1 MGEDF
6 PRAFVCG
13 YPVTH
18 SRSPLI
24 HNYWLKSHAI
34 AGSYQRCEVHPE
46 NFAEFINSLRGNGY
60 VGGNVTI
67 PHKEVACALLYRK
80 DESAEMIGAANTLW
94 LEDGQLCGSNTDGY
108 GFAANLD
115 ERVPDWAEGRT
126 ATVLGAGGAARAIVY
141 ALQQRGYRDIHIVNR
156 TVSRAQELCDH
167 FGGCTRAHS
176 WDALTDLLVDSKLLV
191 NTTSLGMDGAQTYSV
206 DLDSLP
212 GEAIVTDIVYVPL
225 RTPLLEAAA
234 ARGLKTVDGLGMLL
248 HQAVPGFERWFGVRP
263 KVTEE
268 LRDIIIEDMEAV
280 H

>member
-24 HNYWLKSHAI
+24 HNHWLKSHAI
-34 AGSYQRCEVHPE
+34 VGSYQRCEVKPE
-46 NFAEFINSLRGNGY
+46 NFAEFISSLRNNGY

-67 PHKEVACALLYRK
+67 PHKEVACALLDRK
-80 DESAEMIGAANTLW
+80 DESVEMIGAANTLW

-115 ERVPDWAEGRT
+115 ERVPGWAEGRT

-141 ALQQRGYRDIHIVNR
+141 ALQQRGYGDIHIVNR

-167 FGGCTRAHS
+167 FGGGTRAHS
-176 WDALTDLLVDSKLLV
+176 WDALPELLLDSKLLV
-191 NTTSLGMDGAQTYSV
+191 NTTSLGMDGEQSYSV

-212 GEAIVTDIVYVPL
+212 SEAVVTDIVYVPL

-263 KVTEE
+263 EVTEE
-268 LRDIIIEDMEAV
+268 LRDIIIEDMETV